1 MSNDDERRKKF
12 WEDDED
18 ETSPGIV
25 LPGRASSASTKL
37 QDSGEIDRKISEIK
51 ILIEQTHQLYLQYFN
66 GVEKRTPI
74 EKVKLLESK
83 IAEIQRTPVAVTA
96 MKFKVTQLVT
106 QYQGMKDLWERKLKE
121 RERK

>member
-18 ETSPGIV
+18 TNTGIV
-25 LPGRASSASTKL
+25 VPGRSGSSSNKP
-37 QDSGEIDRKISEIK
+37 QDSADIDRKINEIRS
-51 ILIEQTHQLYLQYFN
+51 LMDQTHQLYLQYFN

-74 EKVKLLESK
+74 EKLKMLESK
-83 IAEIQRTPVAVTA
+83 IAEIQRTPVAITA